1 MKSLHGIFDAAQ
13 SKSKDQVVN
22 TMNKKPTFAVLCLL
36 LVFFIDGRCILAQS
50 DGELEKVLQ
59 TLSQNGAI
67 VDHVAYDGK
76 EAGFAEQYLI
86 VDSQRELLKAS
97 SEACIEEC
105 HRLLTDL
112 NMKTKAV
119 LQDQSIP
126 IGEKQ
131 NAIKRLR
138 IESYKRMNQANVE
151 ALGRFQTILLPHQ
164 YAAISQAAFKK
175 EFKIYFE
182 LNGMDA
188 FKTLLKRLDLTEAE
202 QKEAESLAKEC
213 QAEFEKELAELR
225 KEAQEKAI
233 NALPVKSRKKL
244 HEMFGDWVYF
254 DK

>member
-1 MKSLHGIFDAAQ
+1 VAQKHLSAAL
-13 SKSKDQVVN
+13 
-22 TMNKKPTFAVLCLL
+22 FLL
-36 LVFFIDGRCILAQS
+36 VVFFIDNKCILAQS
-50 DGELEKVLQ
+50 EEELDKVLQ
-59 TLSQNGAI
+59 KLAQNGAI

-76 EAGFAEQYLI
+76 EPGFAEQYLI

-97 SEACIEEC
+97 SEVCIEEC

-112 NMKTKAV
+112 NLKTKEI

-131 NAIKRLR
+131 NAIKRVR
-138 IESYKRMNQANVE
+138 IESYKRMNQVNVE
-151 ALGRFQTILLPHQ
+151 TLGRFQTILLPHQ

-175 EFKIYFE
+175 EFNNYFQ

-188 FKTLLKRLDLTEAE
+188 FKTLLKRMELSEAE
-202 QKEAESLAKEC
+202 RKEAESLLKEC

-225 KEAQEKAI
+225 KETQEKAI

-244 HEMFGDWVYF
+244 HELFGEWVYF